1 MVKTWM
7 RGSSGVKKVSN
18 DITKKNKFGA
28 CMKISIF
35 YKIQVCVVVF
45 GVFYWE
51 ILLK

>member
-7 RGSSGVKKVSN
+7 RGSSGVKRRVM
-18 DITKKNKFGA
+18 TNKEKQFGS
-28 CMKISIF
+28 CGKISIF
-35 YKIQVCVVVF
+35 YKIHVCVVVF